1 MKNILIPKE
10 LESFGAQWTFS
21 SLEFENAIA
30 LADDQLDHALKTL
43 YGKKALPLKESV
55 IQRIEAGKYTKKKLT
70 QYEKAITGNCGDIR
84 YLFPYCMVL
93 YFVAKSRAEQFYS
106 EGLIAQAFSTL
117 SLMGFCAGRLV
128 ERAESERGAT
138 TAYMEDPIRIDTATT
153 AANATHA
160 GSKVIQDKV
169 IELIKSNRPPDGW
182 TTKKAAA
189 TAIEKS
195 IIELFYTPNNDAS
208 KKNGDIFIPRDDLDF
223 SLNLQASALHDR
235 ILKWMGGGHEGV
247 TLLHQAITETLKP
260 KLK

>member
-1 MKNILIPKE
+1 MKTIFVPKE

-70 QYEKAITGNCGDIR
+70 QYEKAIADNCGDIR

-93 YFVAKSRAEQFYS
+93 YFVAKSRAEKFYS

-138 TAYMEDPIRIDTATT
+138 TAYMEDPIRAEIATI
-153 AANATHA
+153 AANAAHA

-169 IELIKSNRPPDGW
+169 TELLYSERPPSGW

-189 TAIEKS
+189 TAIEKL
-195 IIELFYTPNNDAS
+195 IIAIFYIPNNDAS
-208 KKNGDIFIPRDDLDF
+208 KKNGTIYIPNPDLDF
-223 SLNLQASALHDR
+223 NLNLQASALHDR
-235 ILKWMGGGHEGV
+235 ILKWMSKGGESV
-247 TLLHQAITETLKP
+247 TTIHQAITATLKTRP
-260 KLK
+260 R